1 MYTTSET
8 SAYNLSLT
16 IIDTN
21 QIAQYE
27 FFNVIPSVFILD
39 VLII

>member
-21 QIAQYE
+21 QIAQCE
-27 FFNVIPSVFILD
+27 FNVIPSVFILD
-39 VLII
+39 VLIT